1 MINLLFQFPLDTRE
15 VIVNLLKS
23 REYGS
28 SGYNT
33 GKQYADAMKFL
44 EEDVRLKQTDKQWK
58 DNVRNAWDISPAFS
72 IFLPKRLNTVNA
84 AAAVD
89 KELTR
94 LVRTHPEAVSHI
106 PQALDYFLTKE
117 SLENDSFELS
127 HVLTWATCSPIKAL
141 SLLCQRAFPSHPLT
155 AQYAVR

>member
-1 MINLLFQFPLDTRE
+1 MCNNFKTAP
-15 VIVNLLKS
+15 
-23 REYGS
+23 
-28 SGYNT
+28 
-33 GKQYADAMKFL
+33 QYADAMKFL

-58 DNVRNAWDISPAFS
+58 DNVRNAWDISPTFA
-72 IFLPKRLNTVNA
+72 IFLPKRLNTVNSVNA
-84 AAAVD
+84 ASAIER
-89 KELTR
+89 ELSR

-117 SLENDSFELS
+117 SVENDSLELS

-141 SLLCQRAFPSHPLT
+141 SLLCPRAHPNHPLT